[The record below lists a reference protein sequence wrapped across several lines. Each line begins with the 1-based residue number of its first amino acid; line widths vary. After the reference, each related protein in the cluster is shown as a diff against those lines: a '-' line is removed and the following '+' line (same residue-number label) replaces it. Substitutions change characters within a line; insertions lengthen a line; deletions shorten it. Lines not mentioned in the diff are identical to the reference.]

1 MILRLGIAVMALV
14 CVSAAESR
22 TKNVILITADGL
34 RWQDLF
40 TGMDPMLRDKAG
52 ALKDSLWKDGAE
64 ERRLALM
71 PFFWGKLASRGV
83 VLGNVN
89 KNSSVKVTNGFRV
102 SYPGY
107 SEILTGRAQDEV
119 IRGNDKIRNPT
130 QTVLEFV
137 REKLKL
143 QSKQVALFASWET
156 FRFIGEKQPGSIYI
170 NAGYQDATGS
180 DRMRQL
186 SRLQSEALTPWDSV
200 RHDYVTV
207 QMALDYL
214 RREKPRMMYL
224 SLGET
229 DDWAHDRRY
238 DRVLAAIQYF
248 DEAIRQ
254 VCEFIEGSPEYR
266 GKTSIVITS
275 DHGRGSTLEDWNGH
289 GTKVS
294 GADQIWMAVIGPD
307 TQARGEV
314 SNSTPVFQRDVAPT
328 ILKLL
333 GLKPE
338 EYTGATGSAIAY

>member
-1 MILRLGIAVMALV
+1 MLLRLAIAFVALV
-14 CVSAAESR
+14 CASGAEQR

-34 RWQDLF
+34 RWQELF
-40 TGMDPMLRDKAG
+40 TGMDPLLRDKAG
-52 ALKDSLWKDGAE
+52 TLKDSLWKGSAE

-89 KNSSVKVTNGFRV
+89 KNSSVKVSNGLRV

-107 SEILTGRAQDEV
+107 SEILTGRSQDEV
-119 IRGNDKIRNPT
+119 IRGNDKIQNPA
-130 QTVLEFV
+130 QTFLEFV

-143 QSKQVALFASWET
+143 RQRQVALFASWDT
-156 FRFIGEKQPGSIYI
+156 FRFIGEKQPGSIVI
-170 NAGYQDATGS
+170 NAGYQNATGS
-180 DRMRQL
+180 DRMQQL

-200 RHDYVTV
+200 RHDYVTL
-207 QMALDYL
+207 QMALEYL
-214 RREKPRMMYL
+214 RQEKPRMIYL

-254 VCEFIEGSPEYR
+254 VYEFLESSPDYR

-275 DHGRGSTLEDWNGH
+275 DHGRGSTLEDWHGH
-289 GTKVS
+289 GAKVS
-294 GADQIWMAVIGPD
+294 GADQIWMAVFGPD
-307 TQARGEV
+307 TQARGEL
-314 SNSTPVFQRDVAPT
+314 SNSTEVFQRDVAPT

-333 GLKPE
+333 GLRPE
-338 EYTGATGSAIAY
+338 EFIGVAGHAIPY

>member
-1 MILRLGIAVMALV
+1 MLSRLWIAALALV
-14 CVSAAESR
+14 CVSAAETR

-40 TGMDPMLRDKAG
+40 TGMDPLLRDKAG
-52 ALKDSLWKDGAE
+52 ALKDSMWKDSAE

-89 KNSSVKVTNGFRV
+89 KNSSVKVTNGMRV

-107 SEILTGRAQDEV
+107 SEILTGRSQDEA
-119 IRGNDKIRNPT
+119 IHGNDKIQNPT

-143 QSKQVALFASWET
+143 QQKQVALFASWDT
-156 FRFIGEKQPGSIYI
+156 FRFIGEKQPGSIVI
-170 NAGYQDATGS
+170 NAGYQEASGS
-180 DRMRQL
+180 DRMREL
-186 SRLQSEALTPWDSV
+186 STLQFETLTPWDSV
-200 RHDYVTV
+200 RHDYITL
-207 QMALDYL
+207 QMALDHL
-214 RREKPRMMYL
+214 RREKPRMIYIA
-224 SLGET
+224 LGET

-248 DEAIRQ
+248 DTAIRQ
-254 VCEFIEGSPEYR
+254 VFEFIDSSPSYR
-266 GKTSIVITS
+266 GKTSVVITS
-275 DHGRGSTLEDWNGH
+275 DHGRGSTLEDWHGH
-289 GTKVS
+289 GAKVS

-314 SNSTPVFQRDVAPT
+314 SNSTPIFQRDAAPT

-338 EYTGATGSAIAY
+338 EYTGVAGTPIPY